1 MAIELSPTCYQRL
14 VNEQIIWLTTV
25 SAVGQP
31 LPTPV
36 WFLWMD
42 SHALIYSQP
51 DALKIRNVLQ
61 NPRVALNFN
70 GAEHGSTVM
79 VLTGEAALDP
89 NGASA
94 AEHVAYLDKYAR
106 SIVEIGYT
114 PERFVAQFSAVLR
127 IRPRRVRVIE

>member
-36 WFLWMD
+36 WFLWTD

-51 DALKIRNVLQ
+51 DALKIRNLLQ

-70 GAEHGSTVM
+70 GAEHGSSVM
-79 VLTGEAALDP
+79 VLTGEAVIDH
-89 NGASA
+89 NGASPL
-94 AEHVAYLDKYAR
+94 EHDSYLDKYAR
-106 SIVEIGYT
+106 GIAQIGYT
-114 PERFVAQFSAVLR
+114 PERFVAQFSVTIR
-127 IRPRRVRVIE
+127 MRPRRLRAIE